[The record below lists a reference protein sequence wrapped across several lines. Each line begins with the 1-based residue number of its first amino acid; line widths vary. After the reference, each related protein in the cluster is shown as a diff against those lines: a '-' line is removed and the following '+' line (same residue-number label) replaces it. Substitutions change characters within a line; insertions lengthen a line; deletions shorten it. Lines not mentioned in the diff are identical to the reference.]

1 MTKLPR
7 VTAIRMGPG
16 SNIRLTFKGNN
27 TREINLRG
35 LIARSEY
42 LAPLTDD
49 VTFAQAR
56 VIDGGVAVGWP
67 GDVDISAG
75 LLWRIAE
82 EQSEFAADDF
92 NAWQK
97 RIRLS
102 NQEAAD
108 ALGVA
113 LSTLK
118 AMKSGETRISN
129 AVAIACRAMEAEPA
143 VLAAHFEPRS
153 AGRPR
158 KNPAPVN

>member
-1 MTKLPR
+1 MANLPK
-7 VTAIRMGPG
+7 VTAVKAGTDA
-16 SNIRLTFKGNN
+16 NIRLAFKGNGV
-27 TREINLRG
+27 RDVNLRG

-42 LAPLTDD
+42 LAPLNDRES
-49 VTFAQAR
+49 FAKAK
-56 VIDGGVAVGWP
+56 VIDGGAAVGWP
-67 GDVDISAG
+67 GDVDVSAG

-82 EQSEFAADDF
+82 EQSGFGAEDF
-92 NAWQK
+92 NAWQ
-97 RIRLS
+97 RRVGLS

-118 AMKSGETRISN
+118 SMKSGETRISN

-143 VLAAHFEPRS
+143 VLAAHFEPRR

-158 KNPAPVN
+158 KGHAAAR